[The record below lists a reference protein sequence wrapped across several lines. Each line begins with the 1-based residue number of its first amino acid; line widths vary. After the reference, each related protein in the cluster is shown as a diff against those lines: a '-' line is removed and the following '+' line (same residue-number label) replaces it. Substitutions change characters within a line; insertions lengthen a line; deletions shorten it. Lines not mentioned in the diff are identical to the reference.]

1 MKVIMYRKY
10 SLKQLKDMTY
20 SRLCQA
26 YQEEDGNPLSIMRE
40 LEVVINIK
48 NINAYVDR
56 IALLCGI
63 ISDYHDAFFYMYN
76 DLIAR
81 YHVDSSG
88 ISISDIKNAEMYIGS
103 CVLHINRLNVKY
115 LTKSTLDT
123 AKKSISY
130 AILSIIIGFVSLFYA
145 CYISFISGEDAKS
158 YIKILKNTENRL
170 FETDKK
176 RDEQYRVLLF
186 KLDEIVPDKIK

>member
-1 MKVIMYRKY
+1 MDRKY

-20 SRLCQA
+20 TRLCQA
-26 YQEEDGNPLSIMRE
+26 YQEEDGNPLNIMRE
-40 LEVVINIK
+40 LEVVINKK
-48 NINAYVDR
+48 NINTYVDR

-76 DLIAR
+76 DLIAK
-81 YHVDSSG
+81 YHDDSSR

-115 LTKSTLDT
+115 LTKSALDT

-130 AILSIIIGFVSLFYA
+130 GILSIIIGFVSLFYA
-145 CYISFISGEDAKS
+145 CYISFITGEDAKS
-158 YIKILKNTENRL
+158 YIQILKNSENRL
-170 FETDKK
+170 IESDKK
-176 RDEQYRVLLF
+176 RDEQYKVLLS
-186 KLDEIVPDKIK
+186 KLDDIVPVKKK